1 MVQLEDV
8 ASAASTRSDSPVI
21 VLPLS
26 VSVLWSALSGREE
39 AVDSAGHTAAE
50 QSVKQ

>member
-8 ASAASTRSDSPVI
+8 ASAASARSDSPVT

-39 AVDSAGHTAAE
+39 AVHSASHIAAE